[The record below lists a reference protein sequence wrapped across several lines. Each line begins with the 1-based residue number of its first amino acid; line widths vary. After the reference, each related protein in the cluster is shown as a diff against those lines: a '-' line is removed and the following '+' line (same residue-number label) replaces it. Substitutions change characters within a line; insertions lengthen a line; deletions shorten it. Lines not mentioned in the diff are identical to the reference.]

1 MISAA
6 SPNPE
11 KIVNNERGRSSI
23 ALTNA
28 SKHTELETN
37 GG

>member
-6 SPNPE
+6 SPNPQN
-11 KIVNNERGRSSI
+11 IVNNERGCSSI
-23 ALTNA
+23 APTNA

>member
-11 KIVNNERGRSSI
+11 KIVNNEHGCSSI